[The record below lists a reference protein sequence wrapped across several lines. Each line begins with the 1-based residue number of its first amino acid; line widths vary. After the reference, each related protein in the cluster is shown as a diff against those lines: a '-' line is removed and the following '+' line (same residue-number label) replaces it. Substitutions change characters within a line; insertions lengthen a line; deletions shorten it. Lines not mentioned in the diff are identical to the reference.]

1 MDAYPVEQPTQPP
14 QAPRAKR
21 QVAPAFWT
29 IASVLSLVVNLVL
42 IILVIALA
50 SQVFTLKRLIT
61 EQLLGGLY
69 NNFVLMDEARIQTTI
84 AIDEEVPAKF
94 NLKLNTD
101 TTVVLT
107 EDTPIQGAR
116 VSLSTGGMS
125 IYSAPT
131 DIILPEGTPLPIH
144 LKLTVPVDKMI
155 PVQMDVKVDIPLKE
169 TDLHEPFVGL
179 QEVVGPYY
187 HMLNEAPNSWGELIC
202 GKRAGSLCRRLIP

>member
-1 MDAYPVEQPTQPP
+1 MDAFPAEQPTQPP
-14 QAPRAKR
+14 QAPRTKR

-29 IASVLSLVVNLVL
+29 VASVLSLVVNLVL

-69 NNFVLMDEARIQTTI
+69 NNFVLMDEAHIQTTI

-131 DIILPEGTPLPIH
+131 DIILPAGTNLPIH
-144 LKLTVPVDKMI
+144 LKLPSRRGAART
-155 PVQMDVKVDIPLKE
+155 
-169 TDLHEPFVGL
+169 G
-179 QEVVGPYY
+179 
-187 HMLNEAPNSWGELIC
+187 APS
-202 GKRAGSLCRRLIP
+202 R